1 MNLYSLFQKH
11 PLICT
16 DSRNCPVGSI
26 FFALKGDNFNA
37 NAFALSALEKGCA
50 FAPRCKYA
58 TDKCHNERPELQAT
72 GTEGHMFACW
82 NPLTSSR
89 GDA

>member
-50 FAPRCKYA
+50 LAVVDEVEYA
-58 TDKCHNERPELQAT
+58 IDERFILVENVSPGL
-72 GTEGHMFACW
+72 
-82 NPLTSSR
+82 R
-89 GDA
+89 GFL